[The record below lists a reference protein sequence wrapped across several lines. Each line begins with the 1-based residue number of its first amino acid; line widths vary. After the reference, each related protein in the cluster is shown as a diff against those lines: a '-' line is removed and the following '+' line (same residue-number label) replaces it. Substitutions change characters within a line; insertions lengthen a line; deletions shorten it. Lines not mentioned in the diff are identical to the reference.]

1 MTNYLGSEKILIRGG
16 TVLTVDPKVGDF
28 ASGDVLVENGIITAV
43 GADLPM
49 QDARIIDA
57 SDYYVMPGFVDTHRH
72 TWQSVL
78 RNVGSDWSLGQY
90 FIGMHFG
97 MSGLFRPQD
106 TYIGNLLGIAE
117 ALDSGITTLLDWSHN
132 MSTPE
137 HADAAVQG
145 LMDSGARAVFAH
157 GGGAPQW
164 QVPSK
169 VPHPRDVLRLQEQY
183 FSSEDQL
190 VTLAFAARG
199 PQFAP
204 GETTIGDW
212 ALARELGTRITVHV
226 GDGAWGKS
234 RPMAW
239 LVDHGFAT
247 SDVTYVHCNTLADD
261 EIQMIA
267 DTGGHASVSADI
279 ETQMGHG
286 WPATG
291 RLLDAGIRPSLS
303 IDVCSSNAGDMFH
316 AMKTTICTQRA
327 LDNAA
332 LEAKGGDAGAATS
345 LRVSCADVMEFATL
359 RGAMANGLGD
369 KVGSLTVGKQA
380 DIILIRATD
389 LTMVPRNNPYGSI
402 VYNAHAGMVDTVLVA
417 GRVVKQNGAL
427 VSVDVDRIKSLAA
440 ETNDYLFEQAKGKD
454 IIMDATRDGNWLPKA
469 LQP

>member
-1 MTNYLGSEKILIRGG
+1 MSNYLGDEKILIKGG
-16 TVLTVDPKVGDF
+16 TVLTVDSQLGDF
-28 ASGDVLVENGIITAV
+28 PRGDVLVENGIITAV
-43 GADLPM
+43 GVDLPVS
-49 QDARIIDA
+49 DARIIDA
-57 SDYYVMPGFVDTHRH
+57 ADYYVMPGFVDTHRH
-72 TWQSVL
+72 TWQAVL

-97 MSGLFRPQD
+97 MSGLFRAQD
-106 TYIGNLLGIAE
+106 TYIGNLLGITE
-117 ALDSGITTLLDWSHN
+117 ALDSGITTMLDWSHN
-132 MSTPE
+132 MATPE

-164 QVPSK
+164 QVPSD
-169 VPHPRDVLRLQEQY
+169 VPHPRDVLRVQKQY
-183 FSSEDQL
+183 FSSDDQL
-190 VTLAFAARG
+190 VTLAFGARG

-212 ALARELGTRITVHV
+212 ALARELGTRISVHV
-226 GDGAWGKS
+226 GDGSWGKT

-239 LVDHGFAT
+239 LVDQGFAGP
-247 SDVTYVHCNTLADD
+247 DVTYVHCNTLADD

-267 DTGGHASVSADI
+267 DTGGHASVAADI

-291 RLLDAGIRPSLS
+291 RLLDVGVRPSLS

-316 AMKTTICTQRA
+316 AMKTTISTQRA

-332 LEAKGGDAGAATS
+332 LEAKGGDASDADS
-345 LRVSCADVMEFATL
+345 LRVSCADVIEFATL
-359 RGAMANGLGD
+359 RGAIANGLDD

-389 LTMVPRNNPYGSI
+389 LTMIPRNNPYGSI

-417 GRVVKQNGAL
+417 GKVVKDKGKLLN
-427 VSVDVDRIKSLAA
+427 VDVDRIKRLAA
-440 ETNDYLFEQAKGKD
+440 ETNDYLFAEAKKKD
-454 IIMDATRDGNWLPKA
+454 IIADANRDGTWLPQA
-469 LQP
+469 LKS